1 MDDAKEIQPR
11 WSFAIFLSHGAL
23 RKSKEKR
30 EEAAGE
36 MSRVSGSLARLRIER
51 RFDKG
56 GRTTEKVKWS

>member
-30 EEAAGE
+30 GD
-36 MSRVSGSLARLRIER
+36 SGRNAKSFWKSCKAEDR
-51 RFDKG
+51 K
-56 GRTTEKVKWS
+56 KVR